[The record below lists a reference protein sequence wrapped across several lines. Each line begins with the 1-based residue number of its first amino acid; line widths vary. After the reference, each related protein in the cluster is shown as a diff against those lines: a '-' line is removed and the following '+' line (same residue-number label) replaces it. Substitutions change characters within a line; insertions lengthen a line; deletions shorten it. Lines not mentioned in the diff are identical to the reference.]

1 MSNHLKIRFFI
12 NSTRFYKFGNLRFL
26 GAFNLLETIVNTLA
40 IIAGSLL
47 GIVFRGGIPNKY
59 QVTIMQAISLAVILI
74 GLKMAF
80 KTDAVLLV
88 IFSLVIGSIFGEF
101 IKIEDRLENLGKRL
115 EIKFAKAGNG
125 IAKGFVVASLVYCVG
140 SMAIVGSMESGLT
153 GNHQTLFA
161 KSALDGLSSIIFA
174 STFGI
179 GVLFSS
185 ISVFVYQGILTLT
198 STLMKPFLIPPVIDQ
213 MSGVGGLLIMAIGFN
228 LLEIQKIK
236 VGNMLPAIFIPLIYY
251 MLKQL
256 VNFI

>member
-1 MSNHLKIRFFI
+1 M
-12 NSTRFYKFGNLRFL
+12 L
-26 GAFNLLETIVNTLA
+26 GTIVNTLA

>member
-1 MSNHLKIRFFI
+1 L
-12 NSTRFYKFGNLRFL
+12 L
-26 GAFNLLETIVNTLA
+26 GTIVNTLA

-59 QVTIMQAISLAVILI
+59 QVTIMQALSLAIILI

-80 KTDAVLLV
+80 KTDAILLV
-88 IFSLVIGSIFGEF
+88 IFSLVIGSILGEF
-101 IKIEDRLENLGKRL
+101 LKIEGRLENLGKRL
-115 EIKFAKAGNG
+115 ETKFAKAGNG

-198 STLMKPFLIPPVIDQ
+198 STLMKPFLITPVIDQ

-256 VNFI
+256 VNVF